1 MSNLIIIDAS
11 AVLALLL
18 NEPTAMK
25 VLDATAGARLI
36 SPASLPYEIANA
48 LSARVRANNHNNMAK
63 EHAITA
69 YSLYQSMPIQL
80 IPIDNSFHTQVFD
93 MATTQRMYSYDAY
106 EMNYQSV
113 LAQMYQ
119 APLLTLDGTGK
130 KQGLIQH
137 AAALAIPFIRL

>member
-106 EMNYQSV
+106 LLL

-119 APLLTLDGTGK
+119 ALLTLDGRK

-137 AAALAIPFIRL
+137 AVLWLTIY

>member
-1 MSNLIIIDAS
+1 
-11 AVLALLL
+11 
-18 NEPTAMK
+18 
-25 VLDATAGARLI
+25 
-36 SPASLPYEIANA
+36 
-48 LSARVRANNHNNMAK
+48 
-63 EHAITA
+63 
-69 YSLYQSMPIQL
+69 MPIQL

-106 EMNYQSV
+106 LLL

>member
-18 NEPTAMK
+18 NEPTAMM

-106 EMNYQSV
+106 LLL

>member
-18 NEPTAMK
+18 NEPKEMK

-106 EMNYQSV
+106 LLL

>member
-106 EMNYQSV
+106 LLL

-137 AAALAIPFIRL
+137 ASALGIPFISL

>member
-18 NEPTAMK
+18 NQPTAMK

-93 MATTQRMYSYDAY
+93 MATTQRMYSYDTY
-106 EMNYQSV
+106 LLL

>member
-48 LSARVRANNHNNMAK
+48 LSARV
-63 EHAITA
+63 
-69 YSLYQSMPIQL
+69 
-80 IPIDNSFHTQVFD
+80 
-93 MATTQRMYSYDAY
+93 
-106 EMNYQSV
+106 
-113 LAQMYQ
+113 
-119 APLLTLDGTGK
+119 G
-130 KQGLIQH
+130 
-137 AAALAIPFIRL
+137 